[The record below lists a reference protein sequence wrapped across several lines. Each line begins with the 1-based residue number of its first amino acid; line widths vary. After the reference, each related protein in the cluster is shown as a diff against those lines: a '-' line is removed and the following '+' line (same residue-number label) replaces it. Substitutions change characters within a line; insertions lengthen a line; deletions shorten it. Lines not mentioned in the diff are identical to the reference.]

1 VCWSRARGLIV
12 TDQSQA
18 CKLTQRVSLF
28 CSWHVGTCAPVLARV
43 TCRRVSCQ
51 DTRPS
56 ASHLPTDEY
65 SNNNQEFHRKSV
77 QSMTGGFQV
86 CACVFKQ
93 YLACVTIIGIF
104 ENIST
109 YTMILPEKI
118 LHFYSLLTIIFF
130 LSFKKSIIIIH
141 DLISFSLS
149 EDFLSEIRH
158 RIYVKVDLTNHYPL
172 LLHTAHQLLILNNI
186 SDPKARVSQC

>member
-1 VCWSRARGLIV
+1 
-12 TDQSQA
+12 
-18 CKLTQRVSLF
+18 
-28 CSWHVGTCAPVLARV
+28 
-43 TCRRVSCQ
+43 
-51 DTRPS
+51 
-56 ASHLPTDEY
+56 
-65 SNNNQEFHRKSV
+65 
-77 QSMTGGFQV
+77 MTGGFHV

-93 YLACVTIIGIF
+93 CLTCVTIIGIF

-118 LHFYSLLTIIFF
+118 LHFYSLLIVIFF

-172 LLHTAHQLLILNNI
+172 LLHTAHRTATTNCSYSTIFQIRRLEFRNVKPVRNYFYSYIYTT
-186 SDPKARVSQC
+186 CHF

>member
-1 VCWSRARGLIV
+1 MCVRFQTMPGL
-12 TDQSQA
+12 
-18 CKLTQRVSLF
+18 RNYN
-28 CSWHVGTCAPVLARV
+28 R
-43 TCRRVSCQ
+43 
-51 DTRPS
+51 
-56 ASHLPTDEY
+56 
-65 SNNNQEFHRKSV
+65 
-77 QSMTGGFQV
+77 
-86 CACVFKQ
+86 
-93 YLACVTIIGIF
+93 IF

-149 EDFLSEIRH
+149 EDFLSEIKIRH